1 MKIPTASLLNE
12 INDSLN
18 EELNLKY
25 TKLKL
30 RVASVIYI
38 IATSSKKKFDL
49 ICIIWITISF
59 NRASHKTLPR

>member
-49 ICIIWITISF
+49 ICII
-59 NRASHKTLPR
+59 